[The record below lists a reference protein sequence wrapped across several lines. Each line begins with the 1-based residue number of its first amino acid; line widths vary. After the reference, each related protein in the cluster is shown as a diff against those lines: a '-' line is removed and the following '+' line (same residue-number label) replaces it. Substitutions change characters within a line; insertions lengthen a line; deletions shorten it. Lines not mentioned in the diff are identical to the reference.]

1 MYVFVELVS
10 FIFSISVKDIDLD
23 YCDIEWF
30 ALEKNRNHFVIF
42 EIVLKNCIL
51 ASFVDF
57 ESYSMSSKGF
67 LPTVVD
73 IMVI

>member
-1 MYVFVELVS
+1 MLVLEGLVS
-10 FIFSISVKDIDLD
+10 LLQHYWYGIDVD